1 MLYPEYDV
9 VKSAA
14 VLRAEVGKTCI
25 VPGCTEHL
33 TQMQGPGSGVLCR
46 KHQLYMR
53 EYGGMG
59 RLNRPWTFH
68 RKRYCLQ
75 CGFNPYEDTGNKHY
89 HLKDTNPDLW
99 HRLCRNKLIGDHIIR
114 KADGGTDEEDNIQTL
129 CLNCNSD
136 KTIFNEDWR
145 KPDKKV
151 LLDEDNNV
159 IDD

>member
-1 MLYPEYDV
+1 MLYAEYDV
-9 VKSAA
+9 VKSAT
-14 VLRAEVGKTCI
+14 VLRTEIGKTCI
-25 VPGCTEHL
+25 VPGCNEHL

-46 KHQLYMR
+46 THQLKQR

-59 RLNRPWTFH
+59 RIDRLWTFH
-68 RKRYCLQ
+68 RKKHCQQ
-75 CGFNPYEDTGNKHY
+75 CGFNPFEDTANKHFS
-89 HLKDTNPDLW
+89 LSETNPDLW
-99 HRLCRNKLIGDHIIR
+99 NRLCRNKLIGDHIIR
-114 KADGGTDEEDNIQTL
+114 KADGGNDTEENIQTL

-145 KPDKKV
+145 KADKKV